1 MQKLQTHNIETIR
14 LNKEIISKFNKQIDN
29 LKPNEETLN
38 TQIIEIKDVVK
49 SVYNWRSET
58 EVKDALNQLILL
70 TINLIEII
78 SELET
83 SLTSCSLNKLHSS
96 IIDLTMLKKIVDDN
110 SKINFWE
117 TSKLIKSHCRIRNNA
132 IDYIIEVPLYTPM
145 GENLIQITPIPIF
158 VKGKMYVLDI
168 NEELIIHKKNE
179 LIIAEKCVKN
189 KDNYFCDTMYNK
201 AQKCISGII
210 ET

>member
-14 LNKEIISKFNKQIDN
+14 LNKEMISKFNKQIDN

-83 SLTSCSLNKLHSS
+83 SLTSCSLNKIHSS

-117 TSKLIKSHCRIRNNA
+117 ISKLIKSHCRIRNNA

-158 VKGKMYVLDI
+158 EKGNKMYMLDI
-168 NEELIIHKKNE
+168 NE
-179 LIIAEKCVKN
+179 
-189 KDNYFCDTMYNK
+189 
-201 AQKCISGII
+201 
-210 ET
+210 